1 MSKVKE
7 AHMQA
12 FPFIEPEKDD
22 NIKAYHSGMT
32 MRDEFAKAAMQ
43 SIINNDE
50 EQKYWATEYS
60 VEDMLTFTAERAY
73 KQADAMMK
81 ARK

>member
-1 MSKVKE
+1 MKVKD

-12 FPFIEPEKDD
+12 YPFIEPEKDD
-22 NIKAYHSGMT
+22 NIKAYHPGMT

-43 SIINNDE
+43 SLILLS
-50 EQKYWATEYS
+50 TG
-60 VEDMLTFTAERAY
+60 EDNEIPDAAY
-73 KQADAMMK
+73 DAYRFADAMME